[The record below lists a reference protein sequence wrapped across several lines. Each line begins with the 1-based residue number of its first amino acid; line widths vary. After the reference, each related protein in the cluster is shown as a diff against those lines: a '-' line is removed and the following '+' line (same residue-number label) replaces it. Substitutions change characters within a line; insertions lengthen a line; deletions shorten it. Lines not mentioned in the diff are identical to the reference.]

1 MKVVIPISV
10 GELLD
15 KISILR
21 IKERYSENEYIR
33 KELND
38 LVRIAKDLNVFYFS
52 YIMELT
58 TVNQVLWDIEDELRN
73 LEKLQDFG
81 ERFVKLARKVYI
93 TNDKRAEIKKKINEE
108 TESNYREIKIY
119 E

>member
-1 MKVVIPISV
+1 MKITIPVSV

-15 KISILR
+15 KISILK
-21 IKERYSENEYIR
+21 IKQRYSKNEYIR

-38 LVRIAKDLNVFYFS
+38 LVQIAKDLNVFYFS

-58 TVNQVLWDIEDELRN
+58 TVNQILWDTENELRN

-81 ERFVKLARKVYI
+81 ERFVELARKVYI
-93 TNDKRAEIKKKINEE
+93 TNDTRAEIKRKINEE
-108 TESNYREIKIY
+108 TESNYKEIKIY